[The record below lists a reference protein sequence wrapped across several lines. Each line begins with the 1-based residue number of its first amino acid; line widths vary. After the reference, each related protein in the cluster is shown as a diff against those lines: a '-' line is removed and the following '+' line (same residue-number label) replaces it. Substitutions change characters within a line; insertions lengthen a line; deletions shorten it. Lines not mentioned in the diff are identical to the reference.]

1 MNAKK
6 KLEPGSTADY
16 VRKFFDGGNGFTSE
30 QFDDLLT
37 LPLDRVNSVLR
48 KLGMA
53 ANRLVKVHPIP
64 DWASWRR
71 VSTEPNVDILDKRL
85 RWELARLQ
93 KNAEGLNE
101 QLAVRAKIEDH
112 IVNESLDLAHSELK
126 DFETVHGVSLW
137 ALSTKFRLAQIE
149 NGSDFNRTELMRFM
163 EADPKKKRR
172 WWSKFLA
179 QMFSNQADELL
190 TTHDYNESVSY
201 LRANDKELGDYSLN
215 YLRFRLLSELP
226 ISDKAATDILH
237 YESRHSLLDVYD
249 TLTVILAGRIDR
261 SLPADIVEGLVSL
274 ATLIKDPSIALI
286 ASAYS
291 PSSTSLGDY
300 PHFLNAY
307 DTAFSGDYT
316 ESFATS
322 IDLIES
328 HPRYFGAYQLAA
340 MCMASTRTELPV
352 EYKFSITQRKLIEA
366 LRDWYSSESDRKQA
380 LEQLRR
386 LARLFAGTI
395 MGWSLHAFIES
406 YDGSFSSLCSDRPF
420 LLAAPTQ
427 LPQHALRMSEGKR
440 SAAFL
445 DAFGSTTISESTL
458 RALRVLCDPDA
469 EDEIAKINFP
479 FPSRK
484 KHLEAVVAAQDGKF
498 SIACS
503 LLVNL
508 RIEFPEYYF
517 SRPETQILESECL
530 FEIERFEEAAM
541 LTGSLYATN
550 PNAVPP
556 AQLKRF
562 QSIITDDEHEVAQ
575 DNICWAIIA
584 EALRRN
590 EDVSVNLDRVHDF
603 VSDYIESQGF
613 QLPTELLRES
623 LETLDHVKFAFFRD
637 CCRPE
642 IMESSIWIENQQELF
657 KERLELCEK
666 IRDHVGQPP
675 GIEGEIGLLMRKLA
689 VIDITQRIERSKIF
703 VDCEKIGERVPDSL
717 RDTIRRLLTIV
728 ALKSNEVQQGL
739 KLLGMPDRDGGKVLV
754 VSVNSGF
761 ELFRNVFDTL
771 KDQYL
776 FSPELGLDANL
787 SQSIRHGPIISGI
800 RTIFDKSKFVTR
812 KNSDGAYADNE
823 HWVSTFTE
831 AALQQ
836 KEIQGAFTQFSQDVD
851 RFIQYVRSD
860 AIQIRSDNCKSGLFQ
875 FDFCDEELQDVLNR
889 VEPFHDVEDVVNV
902 VLQALKERTES
913 CLAEIQQLIRDDWH
927 DQLMHHLQV
936 LREQV
941 ESCVVDQ
948 TRLSTFRT
956 AVTDCGT
963 EIPRGLDKIAAWFA
977 QEDTREHKPFQI
989 KSLVQSF
996 ELIATKSGQNCN
1008 AKYSGALEHDD
1019 PSVAGEYFRPL
1030 WDLFFN
1036 LFDNAIKHSGL
1047 ERVEL
1052 KVEATL
1058 TDQDTYIQ
1066 VANPLS
1072 SKIDVDELR
1081 KKVDQ
1086 LNALSLDRKSDLSKL
1101 RLEGGSGIA
1110 KLHKIVRHEIGDNIR
1125 DYTIRFQISEVP
1137 EFVATLQFPV
1147 RIIS

>member
-6 KLEPGSTADY
+6 KLQPGSPAEY
-16 VRKFFDGGNGFTSE
+16 VRRFFDGDNGFTSE
-30 QFDDLLT
+30 QFDDLLA
-37 LPLDRVNSVLR
+37 LPLDRVNSVFR

-53 ANRLVKVHPIP
+53 ANGLVKVHPIP
-64 DWASWRR
+64 DWASWRN
-71 VSTEPNVDILDKRL
+71 VSNEPNVDDLNKRL
-85 RWELARLQ
+85 RWEITRLHR
-93 KNAEGLNE
+93 NAERLNA
-101 QLAVRAKIEDH
+101 QLGERAKIEDQ
-112 IVNESLDLAHSELK
+112 ILNESLDLAHTELK
-126 DFETVHGVSLW
+126 RFESTHGVSLW
-137 ALSTKFRLAQIE
+137 TLSTKFRLAQIE
-149 NGSDFNRTELMRFM
+149 NGSDFNRTELMRFI
-163 EADPKKKRR
+163 ESDPKKKRR

-190 TTHDYNESVSY
+190 TTHDYTESVSY

-226 ISDKAATDILH
+226 LSEKAATDILH
-237 YESRHSLLDVYD
+237 YESRHSLLDIYD
-249 TLTVILAGRIDR
+249 TLTVMLAGQIDR
-261 SLPADIVEGLVSL
+261 SLPSDIIEGLVGL
-274 ATLIKDPSIALI
+274 EQLIKDPSIALV

-291 PSSTSLGDY
+291 PGLMKLDEY
-300 PHFLNAY
+300 PQFLSAY
-307 DTAFSGDYT
+307 DAAFSGDY
-316 ESFATS
+316 EASFDAS
-322 IDLIES
+322 VRLIEN

-340 MCMASTRTELPV
+340 MCMASTRRELPADISV
-352 EYKFSITQRKLIEA
+352 SITQKKLIEA

-427 LPQHALRMSEGKR
+427 IPQHALRLPEDQR
-440 SAAFL
+440 SASFL
-445 DAFGSTTISESTL
+445 NAFGSVAISEPTL
-458 RALRVLCDPDA
+458 RALRVLCDRNT
-469 EDEIAKINFP
+469 EDQIAKIEFP
-479 FPSRK
+479 FASRK
-484 KHLEAVVAAQDGKF
+484 KHLEAVVAAKEGKF

-503 LLVNL
+503 HLVSL
-508 RIEFPEYYF
+508 RMTFPEYYF

-562 QSIITDDEHEVAQ
+562 QNIITDDEREVAQ

-590 EDVSVNLDRVHDF
+590 EDVTINLDRVHDF

-623 LETLDHVKFAFFRD
+623 LDTLDHVQFAFFRD

-657 KERLELCEK
+657 KERLELCER

-761 ELFRNVFDTL
+761 ELFRNVFETL
-771 KDQYL
+771 REQYL

-823 HWVSTFTE
+823 HWVSTFTDG
-831 AALQQ
+831 ALEQ

-860 AIQIRSDNCKSGLFQ
+860 AIQIRSDNCKAGLFQ
-875 FDFCDEELQDVLNR
+875 FEFCDEELHEVLKQ
-889 VEPFHDVEDVVNV
+889 VEPFHDVDDVVNV
-902 VLQALKERTES
+902 VLQALKERTER
-913 CLAEIQQLIRDDWH
+913 CLADIQQLIRDEWH

-941 ESCVVDQ
+941 ESCVPDQ

-963 EIPRGLDKIAAWFA
+963 EIPRGLDKLAVWFA

-1008 AKYSGALEHDD
+1008 AKYSGALEQDD
-1019 PSVAGEYFRPL
+1019 PSVAGEHFRPL

-1047 ERVEL
+1047 DRVEL
-1052 KVEATL
+1052 NVEATL
-1058 TDQDTYIQ
+1058 REQDTYIR

-1072 SKIDVDELR
+1072 SAIDVNELR

-1125 DYTIRFQISEVP
+1125 DYTIHFQINEVP

-1147 RIIS
+1147 RIIP